1 MASDFFKSNVVT
13 GLAAGIGVTLLAPVL
28 LPMLARIAKP
38 LTKSV
43 IKTGMTVYEK
53 GRESFAELSET
64 VDDLVAEA
72 KVELEA
78 DAAPAAA
85 AATATAATS
94 QSSQKEPPPAPSAPP
109 PANPTEAGAVA
120 GKKGAPGAT
129 GA

>member
-13 GLAAGIGVTLLAPVL
+13 GLAAGIGATLLAPVL

-64 VDDLVAEA
+64 VDDLVAAEMD
-72 KVELEA
+72 L
-78 DAAPAAA
+78 
-85 AATATAATS
+85 
-94 QSSQKEPPPAPSAPP
+94 
-109 PANPTEAGAVA
+109 
-120 GKKGAPGAT
+120 
-129 GA
+129 